1 MRQVEIRPGFRHRRQ
16 PMHDPA
22 GTLIVATLVVAIIL
36 AGFVAL
42 GALS

>member
-1 MRQVEIRPGFRHRRQ
+1 MRQVEIRLGFRHRRQ
-16 PMHDPA
+16 PMHDAA
-22 GTLIVATLVVAIIL
+22 GTLIVAALVVAIIV